1 MEYKA
6 VAKFI
11 KISPRK
17 VRLVADAVRDMSIE
31 DAKVSLENLSNRASE
46 PLLKVLNSAVS
57 NAINNGSANKADL
70 SIKEINITEGVRY
83 KRYHYAGRGRVRPYV
98 RRTSHINVILA
109 DNNSKKQ
116 VASIKNEETKI
127 DNKKETKGG
136 AAQRKLSA
144 GK

>member
-31 DAKVSLENLSNRASE
+31 EAKVSLENLSNRASE
-46 PLLKVLNSAVS
+46 PLLKVLNSAVA
-57 NAINNGSANKADL
+57 NAVNNGNANKGDL

-98 RRTSHINVILA
+98 RRTSHIYVTLSGNDIKNQIA
-109 DNNSKKQ
+109 NS
-116 VASIKNEETKI
+116 KNEEIKT
-127 DNKKETKGG
+127 ETK
-136 AAQRKLSA
+136 K
-144 GK
+144 GKEDSK

>member
-46 PLLKVLNSAVS
+46 PLLKVLNSAVA
-57 NAINNGSANKADL
+57 NAVNNGNANKGDL

-98 RRTSHINVILA
+98 RRTSHINVVLA
-109 DNNSKKQ
+109 DSNNQETMNNLQTSKEVKIESKKEIKGKE
-116 VASIKNEETKI
+116 ASK
-127 DNKKETKGG
+127 
-136 AAQRKLSA
+136 
-144 GK
+144 

>member
-1 MEYKA
+1 MNMEYKA

-46 PLLKVLNSAVS
+46 PLLKVLNSAVA
-57 NAINNGSANKADL
+57 NAVNNGNANKGDL

-98 RRTSHINVILA
+98 RRTSHINVVLA
-109 DNNSKKQ
+109 DSNNQETMNNLQTSKEVKIESKKEIKGKE
-116 VASIKNEETKI
+116 ASK
-127 DNKKETKGG
+127 
-136 AAQRKLSA
+136 
-144 GK
+144 